1 MKKKSITCCLC
12 GKEIK
17 GGMYNTPSGVYCPD
31 CWERKPKQEKK
42 KEEMIALSRLATLGK
57 VFKI

>member
-1 MKKKSITCCLC
+1 MEKKSITCCLC

-17 GGMYNTPSGVYCPD
+17 GGMYNTLSGFYCPD

-42 KEEMIALSRLATLGK
+42 KEEKIALLRLATLGK

>member
-1 MKKKSITCCLC
+1 MTCCLC

-17 GGMYNTPSGVYCPD
+17 GGVYNAPSGIYCPD

-57 VFKI
+57 NFKI